1 MKNRKVLVPLI
12 LVVAAG
18 GWLGYRYWEGRVEND
33 PSRIRVSGSIE
44 VTEAELSFKLPG
56 RVEARLKD
64 EGDLVKAG
72 EVVAK
77 LETGD
82 LAQQVALRQAD
93 VQMAEAGLADLVAGA
108 RPQELAQAA
117 AAVRQAKSDF
127 NRVQDDYSRMKAL
140 FAQGSSNQREFDAAR
155 TAFDVAKARLE
166 TAQEQQNLVQQGPR
180 SDAIKV
186 AQARLLQ
193 AQEAEKLTEIQLGY
207 ATLTSPLTGMVLS
220 KNVEPGEMVAAG
232 SPVVTVGD
240 LAHVYLRAYIE
251 ETDLGRVKLG
261 QQVRVSNDT
270 YLDKIYEGKITFI
283 SPQAEFTPKNVQTK
297 KERVKLVYRV
307 KVDIDNAKMELKPGM
322 PAEAEIVVGE
332 GRV

>member
-1 MKNRKVLVPLI
+1 MKNRKVLVPVI
-12 LVVAAG
+12 LVLAVGA
-18 GWLGYRYWEGRVEND
+18 WLGYRYWESRVGND
-33 PSRIRVSGSIE
+33 PNRIRVSGSIE

-56 RVEARLKD
+56 RVEARLVD

-77 LETGD
+77 LETSD

-93 VQMAEAGLADLVAGA
+93 VQMAQAGLADLLAGA

-117 AAVRQAKSDF
+117 AAVRQAKADF
-127 NRVQDDYSRMKAL
+127 NRIQDDYDRMKAL
-140 FAQGSSNQREFDAAR
+140 FEQGSSNQREYDAAR
-155 TAFDVAKARLE
+155 TAYDVAQARLE
-166 TAQEQQNLVQQGPR
+166 TAQEQQKLVQQGPR
-180 SDAIKV
+180 PDAIKV
-186 AQARLLQ
+186 ARARLLQ
-193 AQEAEKLTEIQLGY
+193 AQEAEKLAEIQFGY

-220 KNVEPGEMVAAG
+220 KNVEPGEMVAPG
-232 SPVVTVGD
+232 SPIVTVGD
-240 LAHVYLRAYIE
+240 LARVYMRAYIE

-261 QQVRVSNDT
+261 QKVRVTTDT
-270 YLDKIYEGKITFI
+270 YPDKIYEGKITFI

-307 KVDIDNAKMELKPGM
+307 KVDLDNAKLELKPGM

-332 GRV
+332 GQG